1 MTWQVQ
7 QQQKQR
13 RQKSQPFSVSMQL
26 QPATD
31 TDSGHV
37 AAMTSAS
44 DTHMQPRVTQPKS
57 GATSAAGAD
66 AAADAASADTM
77 HGTSRLSGEGEAQNG
92 EEEAGPSVKEPIA
105 ASSSS
110 HALHDASQHCS
121 STCTG
126 QQSGSHH
133 IADGEHPI
141 SAIPGTQG
149 AVQDLH
155 DHRSDRDPPHSDSD
169 RPHSDRNPPH
179 GDRDPAHS
187 ISSSKCGRQQGMAD
201 LRGADGAQQTGSR
214 TGKALRG
221 AVTFRDFSGAATMD
235 CSTMMEAW
243 QDATASRTCQL
254 GASGLSLTAST
265 GKSSQ
270 VRIHNGS
277 RCNLQHLVYDRMFN
291 KCNFSSCPWGT
302 TGEPTDRNES
312 MMEPNKMFCR
322 KQVKIS

>member
-7 QQQKQR
+7 QHQNQQK
-13 RQKSQPFSVSMQL
+13 QKSQPFSVSMQL

-31 TDSGHV
+31 TDSGHI

-44 DTHMQPRVTQPKS
+44 DMHMQPHFAQPKS
-57 GATSAAGAD
+57 NATSAAGAD
-66 AAADAASADTM
+66 AAADAASADM
-77 HGTSRLSGEGEAQNG
+77 LHGTSRLSGEGEVQNA

-105 ASSSS
+105 ASSSN
-110 HALHDASQHCS
+110 ASQHCS
-121 STCTG
+121 SKSSICTG
-126 QQSGSHH
+126 QQGGSHH

-141 SAIPGTQG
+141 SATPGTQG

-155 DHRSDRDPPHSDSD
+155 DHHSDRD
-169 RPHSDRNPPH
+169 RPHSDRDPPH

-187 ISSSKCGRQQGMAD
+187 IGSSKGGRQQGMAD
-201 LRGADGAQQTGSR
+201 LRSADGAQQTGSR

-254 GASGLSLTAST
+254 GASGLSVTAST
-265 GKSSQ
+265 GRSSQ
-270 VRIHNGS
+270 V
-277 RCNLQHLVYDRMFN
+277 
-291 KCNFSSCPWGT
+291 
-302 TGEPTDRNES
+302 
-312 MMEPNKMFCR
+312 
-322 KQVKIS
+322 